1 MTRYTKDAQ
10 GQYVINGHKYSM
22 LVGSRAQVVHGTAY
36 KTSGGLKK
44 SDLLQNKNGR
54 IVSKKKH
61 STAKKDNRLVKA
73 GYKTK
78 KGHFGA
84 IKNNSSKSKKMR
96 GGMINT
102 VSPFNP
108 ASLANNGASLFNPAP
123 ANTSGSSPNLFLGG
137 QSTKTRGGKMR
148 GGIINT
154 QSPFNP
160 APLGND
166 GGSFFNPAPANTSGS
181 SPNLFQG
188 GQSTKTRGGKMRGG
202 IINTQ
207 SPFNPAPL
215 GNDGGSFFNPA
226 PANTSGS
233 SPNLFQGGK
242 KSKKS
247 KRGGQSAEDINISV
261 PSNATVDINE
271 MPMSSLSNL

>member
-10 GQYVINGHKYSM
+10 GQYVIHGHKYSM

-61 STAKKDNRLVKA
+61 ATAKKDNRLVKA

-96 GGMINT
+96 GGMMNT

-123 ANTSGSSPNLFLGG
+123 ANTSGSSPNLFQGG
-137 QSTKTRGGKMR
+137 QSAQGKMR

-154 QSPFNP
+154 KSPFNP
-160 APLGND
+160 ASLVNNGA
-166 GGSFFNPAPANTSGS
+166 SLFNPA
-181 SPNLFQG
+181 Q
-188 GQSTKTRGGKMRGG
+188 
-202 IINTQ
+202 
-207 SPFNPAPL
+207 
-215 GNDGGSFFNPA
+215 
-226 PANTSGS
+226 ANTSGS

-247 KRGGQSAEDINISV
+247 KRGGQTSMRARNGGQTSMRARNGGQSAEDINISV

>member
-61 STAKKDNRLVKA
+61 SSAKKDNRLVKA

-108 ASLANNGASLFNPAP
+108 ASLANNGASLFNPA
-123 ANTSGSSPNLFLGG
+123 
-137 QSTKTRGGKMR
+137 Q
-148 GGIINT
+148 
-154 QSPFNP
+154 
-160 APLGND
+160 
-166 GGSFFNPAPANTSGS
+166 ANTSGS

-188 GQSTKTRGGKMRGG
+188 GQSKMRGG

-242 KSKKS
+242 RRKS
-247 KRGGQSAEDINISV
+247 KRGGQTSMRTRSGGQAMKNRQGGQTSMRARNGGQSAEDINISV

>member
-10 GQYVINGHKYSM
+10 GQYVINGHKYGM

-36 KTSGGLKK
+36 KTTGGLKK
-44 SDLLQNKNGR
+44 VNLLQNKNGR

-61 STAKKDNRLVKA
+61 SSAKKDNRLVKA

-137 QSTKTRGGKMR
+137 KKSKTKRGGIINTQSPFNPASLTNNGASLFNPAQANTSGASANLFQGGQQQGKMR

-160 APLGND
+160 ASLTNNGA
-166 GGSFFNPAPANTSGS
+166 SLFNPA
-181 SPNLFQG
+181 Q
-188 GQSTKTRGGKMRGG
+188 
-202 IINTQ
+202 
-207 SPFNPAPL
+207 
-215 GNDGGSFFNPA
+215 
-226 PANTSGS
+226 ANTSGS

-242 KSKKS
+242 RRKS
-247 KRGGQSAEDINISV
+247 KRGGQSTEDINISV
-261 PSNATVDINE
+261 PSNANVDINE
-271 MPMSSLSNL
+271 MPMSSLSNA